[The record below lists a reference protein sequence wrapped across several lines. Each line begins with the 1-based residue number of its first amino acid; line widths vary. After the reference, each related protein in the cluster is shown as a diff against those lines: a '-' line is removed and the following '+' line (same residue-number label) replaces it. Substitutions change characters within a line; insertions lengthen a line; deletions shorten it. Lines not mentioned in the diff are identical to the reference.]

1 MLRKGKIVPW
11 LLDDP
16 HNRIT
21 ARSVVDLFEAS
32 AAASDCESFGL
43 FMAESRDFASLGPVS
58 VLLNHLPTMRDIVEC
73 FIEYRILISDILN
86 IALVDDGVN
95 ASNSNFACIPD
106 RDSAASALA
115 KTAINRFNGFV
126 RYAPEGRAGC

>member
-1 MLRKGKIVPW
+1 MREQETVIYNTGDEPILVEQADGSQMIVRLGEKRQAR
-11 LLDDP
+11 LL
-16 HNRIT
+16 
-21 ARSVVDLFEAS
+21 
-32 AAASDCESFGL
+32 
-43 FMAESRDFASLGPVS
+43 SRGDFASLGPVS